1 MYRKS
6 IRNKNNE
13 TFSGLKR
20 GFWREKKSEGWKVV
34 VARAAFSLGPADK
47 LS

>member
-6 IRNKNNE
+6 IRNNKNE
-13 TFSGLKR
+13 TFSVLKR
-20 GFWREKKSEGWKVV
+20 GFWREKMSDGWKVV
-34 VARAAFSLGPADK
+34 VARAAFHLGPADK